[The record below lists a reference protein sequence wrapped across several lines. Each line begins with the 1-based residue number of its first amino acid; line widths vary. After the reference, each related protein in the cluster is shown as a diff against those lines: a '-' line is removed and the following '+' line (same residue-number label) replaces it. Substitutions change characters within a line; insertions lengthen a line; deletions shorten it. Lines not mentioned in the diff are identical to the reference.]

1 MTSIQAGELNKR
13 ITLSRPEEIRDEFG
27 ESKTE
32 LIKVTD
38 VWAKAEAM
46 SNRKIRT
53 ADQQQV
59 IETYHFTTRPRSDID
74 EGWIITYQ
82 KRNFT
87 VRALDRNQPDRLIIT
102 AEVDSRHDRN

>member
-1 MTSIQAGELNKR
+1 MLAGELNKR
-13 ITLSRPEEIRDEFG
+13 ITLSRPEEVRDDLGNPKIQLVAVKE
-27 ESKTE
+27 
-32 LIKVTD
+32 

-46 SNRKIRT
+46 SNHKIRT

-59 IETYHFTTRPRSDID
+59 IETYHFTIRPRKDVDI
-74 EGWIITYQ
+74 EWVVTHQ

-87 VRALDRNQPDRLIIT
+87 VRALDRNKPDRLIIT

>member
-1 MTSIQAGELNKR
+1 MLAGELKKR
-13 ITLSRPEEIRDEFG
+13 ITLSCIEEFRDEFG
-27 ESKTE
+27 EAKTR
-32 LIKVTD
+32 LVKVKE

-59 IETYHFTTRPRSDID
+59 IETYHFTLRPRNDI
-74 EGWIITYQ
+74 EENWIITYQ

-87 VRALDRNQPDRLIIT
+87 VRALDRNTPDRLIIT